1 MNHEKCHLDQQ
12 IHFPTHYSF
21 LSFFQIKTKQ
31 NKQTNKQKNKQKAL
45 CYHQG
50 NQSRVG
56 YSIIVGWSVSPT
68 VTGMSIVKLEI
79 VCALHVG
86 KQKRLYGNGAG
97 LGTINQVWSLLFK
110 LATGVRLII
119 IEPYSNLFF
128 SVPLIFCQIIAY
140 RGFLT

>member
-1 MNHEKCHLDQQ
+1 MLYINYISIKLRENESWKMPSGPTNPFFPLIIHSCH
-12 IHFPTHYSF
+12 SF
-21 LSFFQIKTKQ
+21 RLKK
-31 NKQTNKQKNKQKAL
+31 KKKNKQKAL

-50 NQSRVG
+50 NQSPVG
-56 YSIIVGWSVSPT
+56 YSFIVGWSVSPT
-68 VTGMSIVKLEI
+68 ITGISIVKLDI
-79 VCALHVG
+79 VCAVHVG

-128 SVPLIFCQIIAY
+128 SVPLIFC
-140 RGFLT
+140 